1 MAKVQN
7 SSSINIT
14 RVIGTAS
21 SFLGNKIFNGYVYN
35 LSLTVGFNGEP
46 SSLILNLAL
55 DKTLKNV
62 NKRDDVIDQR
72 KKAIATATQALTLTR
87 SGGAQTSSVLADN
100 DFDINENHIGIRSGY
115 NISIGS
121 IADSDVAGKNY
132 VLFNFKII
140 SYSISKK
147 NNEKILTL
155 TLHDNSIVL
164 NKIFVGVLGQHV
176 ALDSRSEKIAKI
188 TDIKIFCPAVNL
200 KKEEMRTTHYRQLL
214 HFTADHLGK
223 KLKINEETCLLES
236 GFTLKKRTMPDDC
249 EKELNALGAYTDEQ
263 ITVDCRPFIEKEP
276 VCVDKEL
283 SGCVDKNQFNYI
295 TIKSKDIQK
304 SIQKGYGA
312 VILVGEEDFKDSQC
326 SSSEVT
332 YSFDTLLAAMAKLGI
347 EIFKEKDSPSLI
359 DKSKGKIKKNFSGT
373 LRDVLNQWCD
383 IYSYSY
389 VVDFSSSSEI
399 VIKGIDLSSNASRET
414 VMLTKLNLED
424 LETTPTSNF
433 VIQSQDFDYDLSQ
446 KKLNLYSSFYFKEA
460 RDNNNSFE
468 SSLGDKNFFNMNLAS
483 IFPKWFGHREP
494 IYLDGLVFKEENL
507 FGEFIS
513 LDFCGAERAY
523 KEVITSA
530 VLGKFSPKL
539 RQIYNYRIGAFKAL
553 GFLTVTD
560 TILNSKLN
568 LGNDTELMLEEA
580 VSAILEIQSKNLFDA
595 EGDAIYDFHFGFYNQ
610 ELVNQTERIE
620 SYIADFLGQHYWTD
634 YFDVKEGS
642 SGNENLLTQYEV
654 TSMPAVQKYYDE
666 QLYSIPLFTE
676 GRFLVDKLK
685 AVYEGSDSYFSAF
698 SSLIAKKDLADKACK
713 SSESDYIKKLADSE
727 QLKKLI
733 FYSERPGAAYG
744 VFEELIRQIEI
755 FEYSVGTGEH
765 FELNLSDL
773 YSPGFKELSPVT
785 ISLLQA
791 VLPINIS
798 SLVVGDFKFG
808 LLYSIINSRNI
819 FKFEEVKDRISGEF
833 INPIEL
839 QNQIR
844 SLCEVIGKLNESA
857 DLKSKKDKKNDC
869 SKTVLYEIC
878 VFQSEMEKINSD
890 ASAVK
895 QSAQGP
901 NPLKCRRVKIIREM
915 PPQDIVLAQLM
926 KVSLSGRFPV
936 DVDEE
941 DLIKQVRVHAY
952 RLTREDIGKYKYTIS
967 DKGIAYMQL
976 ISEASPESI
985 KIVYYV
991 DLVKKKTII
1000 FESIILPSEETY
1012 KIRLMTKTSSE
1023 VFLPFQQI
1031 VKGGLEDSSDI
1042 SKILESDALSVDI
1055 SLNNLTP
1062 NIRGLFGDQSAP
1074 GFALDSVLATG
1085 VDPVIMNYQ
1094 GYTNDTPAYQFTTL
1108 TKFHDTLKKY
1118 YDEKTISI
1126 QGPAVSFS
1134 ADLFCSSISSG
1145 LQDILSVNNG
1155 LSSLNI
1161 ALGEGGLNL
1170 KCQFNSR
1177 PAKPLSMETLIY
1189 NNKPNIKF
1197 QNTNFLV

>member
-7 SSSINIT
+7 SSDINIT

-21 SFLGNKIFNGYVYN
+21 SSLGNKIFNGYVYN

-55 DKTLKNV
+55 NKTLKNV
-62 NKRDDVIDQR
+62 SKRDDVINQR
-72 KKAIATATQALTLTR
+72 KKDIASATQTLTLTLP
-87 SGGAQTSSVLADN
+87 GLTQTSSVLADN
-100 DFDINENHIGIRSGY
+100 DFDINEDHIGIRSGY
-115 NISIGS
+115 NISINGNS
-121 IADSDVAGKNY
+121 SSVENY
-132 VLFNFKII
+132 ELFNFKII

-176 ALDSRSEKIAKI
+176 ALDLRSEKISKI
-188 TDIKIFCPAVNL
+188 IDIKIFCPAVNL
-200 KKEEMRTTHYRQLL
+200 TKEEMRTTNYRQLL
-214 HFTADHLGK
+214 HFTADHLAK
-223 KLKINEETCLLES
+223 KLNIDKDTCVLES
-236 GFTLKKRTMPDDC
+236 GFTANERIISDEC
-249 EKELNALGAYTDEQ
+249 SKELNALGAYTDEEISQ
-263 ITVDCRPFIEKEP
+263 DCRQKEP
-276 VCVDKEL
+276 ACIDKQL
-283 SGCVDKNQFNYI
+283 SGCINEGQFNYI
-295 TIKSKDIQK
+295 TIKSRDLQK
-304 SIQKGYGA
+304 SIQRGYGA

-332 YSFDTLLAAMAKLGI
+332 YSFSTLLAAMKKL
-347 EIFKEKDSPSLI
+347 EIKIFTENDSPSLI
-359 DKSKGKIKKNFSGT
+359 DKSKGRIKKNFSGT
-373 LRDVLNQWCD
+373 LKDVLNQWCD

-399 VIKGIDLSSNASRET
+399 VIKGIDLSSNTSKET

-424 LETTPTSNF
+424 LETSSSNF

-460 RDNNNSFE
+460 RDNNTSFE
-468 SSLGDKNFFNMNLAS
+468 SSLGDKNFYNMNLVS
-483 IFPKWFGHREP
+483 IFPKWFALREP
-494 IYLDGLVFKEENL
+494 YYIMWWHGMQVFDKENPSGKFL
-507 FGEFIS
+507 S
-513 LDFCGAERAY
+513 LDFCGAQRGY

-530 VLGKFSPKL
+530 VLGKFSSKL
-539 RQIYNYRIGAFKAL
+539 RQIYNYRIGAFRAL

-560 TILNSKLN
+560 KVMNSKLN
-568 LGNDTELMLEEA
+568 LGNDTEMLLEEA
-580 VSAILEIQSKNLFDA
+580 ISSILEIQSKNLFDA
-595 EGDAIYDFHFGFYNQ
+595 EGDAVYDFHFGFYNQ
-610 ELVNQTERIE
+610 ELVNQIERIE
-620 SYIADFLGQHYWTD
+620 SYIADFLGKHYWTD

-642 SGNENLLTQYEV
+642 SGNENSLSQYEI

-676 GRFLVDKLK
+676 GRFLIQKLN
-685 AVYEGSDSYFSAF
+685 AVYEGSESYFKAY
-698 SSLIAKKDLADKACK
+698 SSLIAAKNLADTVCK

-733 FYSERPGAAYG
+733 FYLERPGYAYG

-755 FEYSVGTGEH
+755 FEYSVGTSEH
-765 FELNLSDL
+765 FELNLADL

-785 ISLLQA
+785 LALLQA
-791 VLPINIS
+791 VLPVNIS

-808 LLYSIINSRNI
+808 LLYSIANNRNL
-819 FKFEEVKDRISGEF
+819 FTFEEAKTDVSGEF

-844 SLCEVIGKLNESA
+844 SLCEVIGKLNENA

-878 VFQSEMEKINSD
+878 VFQSEMEKISSD

-901 NPLKCRRVKIIREM
+901 SPLKCRRIKITRKM
-915 PPQDIVLAQLM
+915 PPQDIVFAQLM
-926 KVSLSGRFPV
+926 KVSLSGRLSV
-936 DVDEE
+936 DLDEA
-941 DLIKQVRVHAY
+941 DMLNNLRIHTY
-952 RLTREDIGKYKYTIS
+952 RLARENIGKYKYTIS
-967 DKGIAYMQL
+967 DKGVPYMRE
-976 ISEASPESI
+976 IEDGDPNNEDK
-985 KIVYYV
+985 KITLYK
-991 DLVKKKTII
+991 DNLNTII
-1000 FESIILPSEETY
+1000 FESIIFPSEETY
-1012 KIRLMTKTSSE
+1012 KIRLMSKTSSE
-1023 VFLPFQQI
+1023 VFVPFQQF

-1042 SKILESDALSVDI
+1042 SKILESDAFSVDI
-1055 SLNNLTP
+1055 SLNNVTP
-1062 NIRGLFGDQSAP
+1062 NIRGLFGDQSTPA
-1074 GFALDSVLATG
+1074 FALDAVLDTTE
-1085 VDPVIMNYQ
+1085 VDPVIMHYQ
-1094 GYTNDTPAYQFTTL
+1094 GYTLDTPAYQFTTL
-1108 TKFHDTLKKY
+1108 TKFHETLKKY
-1118 YDEKTISI
+1118 YDEKNISV

-1134 ADLFCSSISSG
+1134 AELFCSSISSG
-1145 LQDILSVNNG
+1145 LKDILSVNNG

-1161 ALGEGGLNL
+1161 TLGEGGLNL

>member
-14 RVIGTAS
+14 RVIGTVS
-21 SFLGNKIFNGYVYN
+21 SALGNKIFNGYVYN

-46 SSLILNLAL
+46 SALILNLAL

-62 NKRDDVIDQR
+62 SKRNDVIDQR
-72 KKAIATATQALTLTR
+72 KKDIASATQTLTLTR
-87 SGGAQTSSVLADN
+87 SGGAQTFSVLADN

-115 NISIGS
+115 NISINGNS
-121 IADSDVAGKNY
+121 SSAENY
-132 VLFNFKII
+132 ELFNFKII

-176 ALDSRSEKIAKI
+176 ALDLRSEKIAKI

-200 KKEEMRTTHYRQLL
+200 KKEEMRTTHYKQLL
-214 HFTADHLGK
+214 HFTADHLAK
-223 KLKINEETCLLES
+223 KLKIDEDTCILES
-236 GFTLKKRTMPDDC
+236 GFTLKEIAMPDKC
-249 EKELNALGAYTDEQ
+249 KKELDALGAYTDEEISQ
-263 ITVDCRPFIEKEP
+263 DCRQFIQKEP
-276 VCVDKEL
+276 ACIEKEL
-283 SGCVDKNQFNYI
+283 SGCINEDQFNYI
-295 TIKSKDIQK
+295 TIKSKDLQK
-304 SIQKGYGA
+304 SIQRGYGA

-332 YSFDTLLAAMAKLGI
+332 YSFSTLLAAMKKLGI
-347 EIFKEKDSPSLI
+347 KIFTESDSPSLI
-359 DKSKGKIKKNFSGT
+359 DKSKGRIKKNFSGT
-373 LRDVLNQWCD
+373 LKDVLNQWCD

-399 VIKGIDLSSNASRET
+399 VIKGIDLSSNTSKET
-414 VMLTKLNLED
+414 VMSTKLNLED
-424 LETTPTSNF
+424 LETSSSNF

-460 RDNNNSFE
+460 RDNNTSFE
-468 SSLGDKNFFNMNLAS
+468 SSLGDKNFYNMNLAS
-483 IFPKWFGHREP
+483 IFPKWFGLREP
-494 IYLDGLVFKEENL
+494 YYIIGLNGIQVFDKENPL
-507 FGEFIS
+507 GKFLS
-513 LDFCGAERAY
+513 LDFCGAGRGY

-530 VLGKFSPKL
+530 VLGRFSPKL
-539 RQIYNYRIGAFKAL
+539 RQIYNYRIGAFRAL

-560 TILNSKLN
+560 EVMNSKLN
-568 LGNDTELMLEEA
+568 LGNDTEMLLEEA
-580 VSAILEIQSKNLFDA
+580 ISSILEIQSKNLFDA
-595 EGDAIYDFHFGFYNQ
+595 EGDAVYDFHFGFYNQ
-610 ELVNQTERIE
+610 ELVNQIERIE
-620 SYIADFLGQHYWTD
+620 SYIADFLGKHYWTD

-642 SGNENLLTQYEV
+642 SGNENSLSQYEI

-676 GRFLVDKLK
+676 GRFLIQKLN
-685 AVYEGSDSYFSAF
+685 AVYEGSESYFNAY
-698 SSLIAKKDLADKACK
+698 SSLIAAKNLADTVCK

-733 FYSERPGAAYG
+733 FYSERPGSAYG

-755 FEYSVGTGEH
+755 FEYSVGTSEH
-765 FELNLSDL
+765 FELNLADL

-785 ISLLQA
+785 LALLQA
-791 VLPINIS
+791 VLPVNIS

-808 LLYSIINSRNI
+808 LLYSIANNRSL
-819 FKFEEVKDRISGEF
+819 FTFEEVKNDVPGEF

-844 SLCEVIGKLNESA
+844 SLCEVIGKLNENA

-878 VFQSEMEKINSD
+878 VFQSEMEKISSD

-901 NPLKCRRVKIIREM
+901 NPLKCRRVKITRKM
-915 PPQDIVLAQLM
+915 PPQDIVFAQLM
-926 KVSLSGRFPV
+926 KVSLSGRLSA
-936 DVDEE
+936 DLDEE
-941 DLIKQVRVHAY
+941 TMLNQIRIHNY
-952 RLTREDIGKYKYTIS
+952 RLTRNGDSKYKATLDNKGRWYMKNIEGSEEPAIVLYT
-967 DKGIAYMQL
+967 KNL
-976 ISEASPESI
+976 N
-985 KIVYYV
+985 K
-991 DLVKKKTII
+991 II
-1000 FESIILPSEETY
+1000 FESIIFPSEETY
-1012 KIRLMTKTSSE
+1012 KIRLMSKTSSE
-1023 VFLPFQQI
+1023 VFVPFEQF

-1042 SKILESDALSVDI
+1042 SKILESDAFSVDI
-1055 SLNNLTP
+1055 SLNNVTP
-1062 NIRGLFGDQSAP
+1062 NIRGLFGDQSTPA
-1074 GFALDSVLATG
+1074 FALDTVLDTAE
-1085 VDPVIMNYQ
+1085 VDPVIMHYQ
-1094 GYTNDTPAYQFTTL
+1094 GYTLDTPAYQFTTL
-1108 TKFHDTLKKY
+1108 TKFHETLKKY
-1118 YDEKTISI
+1118 YDEKNISI

-1134 ADLFCSSISSG
+1134 AELFCSSISSG
-1145 LQDILSVNNG
+1145 LKDILSVNNG
-1155 LSSLNI
+1155 LSSLNMT
-1161 ALGEGGLNL
+1161 LGEGGLNL